1 MSDKAYIQDW
11 IRPQGVTPLHE
22 TRYDTL
28 TVTPSLADGLA
39 DSDPSIVNLRLHRPK
54 KLNAF
59 NMQMWND
66 LDAFFQQVEATPTV
80 RAVVIRGE
88 GRGFSSGMD
97 LQVFA
102 AMQEVISA
110 IPCDAK
116 KRGHLMQLIR
126 RFQHIV
132 SAPERCRAV
141 DFITACDLRLC
152 DSSAD
157 FSVKEID
164 LAIVAD
170 VGTLQRLPLLVG
182 EQRAKELSYT
192 GRSFFGTE
200 AERMGYGF
208 LFRHSLPLTCTW
220 IQHSFVLKSHVDSSA
235 LFSDAAALAATI
247 ASKSP
252 VTIRG
257 IKKTIQYRRDH
268 TTEDSLRQVELW
280 NAAMLQS
287 EDLVEAFT
295 AMASKKSPQF
305 HD

>member
-1 MSDKAYIQDW
+1 
-11 IRPQGVTPLHE
+11 
-22 TRYDTL
+22 
-28 TVTPSLADGLA
+28 
-39 DSDPSIVNLRLHRPK
+39 
-54 KLNAF
+54 
-59 NMQMWND
+59 MQMWND

-132 SAPERCRAV
+132 SAPERCRVPVIAAVHGICWGGAV

-200 AERMGYGF
+200 AERMG
-208 LFRHSLPLTCTW
+208 
-220 IQHSFVLKSHVDSSA
+220 FVLKSHVDSSA